1 MLLNNQGVGLQLHDK
16 PDILSS
22 AAINNVII
30 NSTNDDYVQESERH
44 TFSNNSYFGGP
55 ADSIPSSDT
64 NAVVADPMITVDSTA
79 YNPVIIDKDSPIIGK
94 GSSLVS
100 ALVAKDFFGAKQIGS
115 YNIGSVGS
123 VVIPP
128 APLALPQVPVNLR
141 LVPL

>member
-1 MLLNNQGVGLQLHDK
+1 MLLNNQGVGLQLHDNR
-16 PDILSS
+16 DILSS
-22 AAINNVII
+22 AAVNNVIV
-30 NSTNDDYVQESERH
+30 NATNDPYVQLSERH
-44 TFSNNSYFGGP
+44 TFDSNSYFGGP

-100 ALVAKDFFGAKQIGS
+100 ALVTKDFFGTKQMGS
-115 YNIGSVGS
+115 YNIGAVGN

-128 APLALPQVPVNLR
+128 MPPTMKPVDTR
-141 LVPL
+141 DPG